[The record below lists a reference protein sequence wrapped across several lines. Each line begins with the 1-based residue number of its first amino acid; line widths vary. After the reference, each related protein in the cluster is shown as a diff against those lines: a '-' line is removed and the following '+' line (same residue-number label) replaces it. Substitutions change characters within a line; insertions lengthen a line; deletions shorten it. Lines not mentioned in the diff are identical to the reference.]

1 MFFGTITTTLHL
13 SLKLKKVYIEYIS
26 FFPEGKKM
34 NPFVEVYPG
43 ASNKSGMPRWV
54 DCKHCK
60 GQGWLYPSTK
70 EWCRTC
76 NNESAK
82 KAVCDRCRGKGWEMI
97 VESVMCCDCNGDG
110 RRQVEDTR
118 QRR

>member
-1 MFFGTITTTLHL
+1 M
-13 SLKLKKVYIEYIS
+13 
-26 FFPEGKKM
+26 GKKM
-34 NPFVEVYPG
+34 NPWRRVYPG
-43 ASNKSGMPRWV
+43 HLTKSVMPRWV

-110 RRQVEDTR
+110 RRMVEEAR

>member
-1 MFFGTITTTLHL
+1 MPSNTAEKRIQFLW
-13 SLKLKKVYIEYIS
+13 
-26 FFPEGKKM
+26 GKKM
-34 NPFVEVYPG
+34 NLSAGIILGHLTKLV
-43 ASNKSGMPRWV
+43 MPRWV

-76 NNESAK
+76 DNDSEK
-82 KAVCDRCRGKGWEMI
+82 KKVCDRCRGKGWEMI

-110 RRQVEDTR
+110 RRMVEDTR

>member
-1 MFFGTITTTLHL
+1 MGQKNESFGWGL
-13 SLKLKKVYIEYIS
+13 SW
-26 FFPEGKKM
+26 
-34 NPFVEVYPG
+34 
-43 ASNKSGMPRWV
+43 ASNKVVVMPRWV

-76 NNESAK
+76 DNDSAK

-110 RRQVEDTR
+110 RRMVEDTR